1 MTDGTWVGQAT
12 DDAWDDRAIERQ
24 PIALVDLLDRVLG
37 GGVVLAGEVTLAL
50 ADVDMVTIS
59 VRALVTSVSALASQE
74 QDQAP

>member
-1 MTDGTWVGQAT
+1 MTDGMWADTALERT
-12 DDAWDDRAIERQ
+12 WDDPAIERQ

-59 VRALVTSVSALASQE
+59 VRALVTSVSALARQP
-74 QDQAP
+74 QDRAP

>member
-1 MTDGTWVGQAT
+1 MTDG
-12 DDAWDDRAIERQ
+12 AWDDRAIERQ

-74 QDQAP
+74 LDRAP

>member
-1 MTDGTWVGQAT
+1 MTDG
-12 DDAWDDRAIERQ
+12 AWDDRAIERQ

-59 VRALVTSVSALASQE
+59 LRALVTSVSALASQE
-74 QDQAP
+74 LDRAP